1 MKWLKLSNRY
11 LNLAH
16 VASVFVFPDGAC
28 DVGMVNGQTF
38 ELTGADAE
46 ALLIALEELTHE
58 NR

>member
-16 VASVFVFPDGAC
+16 VASVYAFPDGGC
-28 DVGMVNGQTF
+28 DVGLVTGQTF

-46 ALLIALEELTHE
+46 ALLIALEEE
-58 NR
+58 CK